1 MMVIWMMSFR
11 YTINPID
18 DEYNVSVQIDKYESG
33 KWKMVD
39 YYITTSQ
46 SISSTL
52 IWEKEKASEEVFNL
66 EIVDNRPY
74 FTMV

>member
-1 MMVIWMMSFR
+1 MMSFR

-18 DEYNVSVQIDKYESG
+18 DKYNVSVQIDKYESG
-33 KWKMVD
+33 KWKIVD
-39 YYITTSQ
+39 YYITDSQ

-52 IWEKEKASEEVFNL
+52 IWEKEKASMEVFNL
-66 EIVDNRPY
+66 EIIDNRPY